1 MIMRDIFKDIIELE
15 DIIGILLISREGK
28 ILFKE
33 VLDLDSDKF
42 DEISWV
48 RPIWKIL
55 STADEL
61 ELLFENGRLY
71 VRKTSGGVLLFFLGN
86 FAPFAMVRMK
96 CDILIPKLEKS
107 FNGKKIP
114 RFFRRS

>member
-1 MIMRDIFKDIIELE
+1 MRDIFKDIIELE
-15 DIIGILLISREGK
+15 DIAGILLISREGRV
-28 ILFKE
+28 LFKE
-33 VLDLDSDKF
+33 VLAVDSRKF

-48 RPIWKIL
+48 RPLWKIL
-55 STADEL
+55 DMADEL

-71 VRKTSGGVLLFFLGN
+71 VRKAAGGVLLFFLGN

-96 CDILIPKLEKS
+96 CDILIPKLENS
-107 FNGKKIP
+107 FNGKKKS